1 MMVIFLYKILIGTP
15 MVNVKTEKIF
25 SPEDEPYKI
34 SYGEH
39 AKNFWKWFVS
49 VPKTQHPESDLTGER
64 SANGQENL
72 DSSVFYLS
80 VGKNGT
86 QIERTCNIPNGKGIL
101 IPVSVVVVSDKEVPE
116 IPNPTIED
124 LSKKAK
130 KDQDSVTDMYL
141 RIDGV
146 EYQMEDLSRYRIH
159 TDKFEVNFPKDPIWD
174 VSEGHAMAVAD
185 GTYIVSKPLTE
196 GKYTIHWKS
205 SLTCIEREG
214 EPKCIDNNLTQD
226 IKYTIIIK

>member
-1 MMVIFLYKILIGTP
+1 MI
-15 MVNVKTEKIF
+15 NVKTEKIF

-34 SYGEH
+34 AYGEH
-39 AKNFWKWFVS
+39 AKNFWKWLVS
-49 VPKTQHPESDLTGER
+49 MPKDHNPESDLTGER
-64 SANGQENL
+64 SANGQENSE
-72 DSSVFYLS
+72 SSVFYLS
-80 VGKNGT
+80 IGPNREAK
-86 QIERTCNIPNGKGIL
+86 IERTCNIPTGKGIL

-116 IPNPTIED
+116 IPNPSIED

-141 RIDGV
+141 RIDDD

-159 TDKFEVNFPKDPIWD
+159 TGKFEVNFPENALWD
-174 VSEGHAMAVAD
+174 VSEGRAMAVAD
-185 GTYIVSKPLTE
+185 GTYIVSRPLTE

-214 EPKCIDNNLTQD
+214 EPKCIDNTFIQN
-226 IKYTIIIK
+226 IKYTIIVK